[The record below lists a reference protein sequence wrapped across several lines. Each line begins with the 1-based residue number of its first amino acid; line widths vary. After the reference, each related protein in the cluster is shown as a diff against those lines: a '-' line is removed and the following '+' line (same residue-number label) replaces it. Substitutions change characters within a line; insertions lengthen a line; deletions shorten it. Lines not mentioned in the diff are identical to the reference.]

1 MQTQL
6 FVNIVVVVVVFNIL
20 VLLCKYFLINCVLSI
35 FDPVIRVSVF
45 ANLSSV
51 LFERKCQSV
60 TDGCYITL
68 EFEDDGTSL
77 Y

>member
-1 MQTQL
+1 MQMQL
-6 FVNIVVVVVVFNIL
+6 FVDIVVVVVFNIL

-60 TDGCYITL
+60 RDGC
-68 EFEDDGTSL
+68 FSL
-77 Y
+77 